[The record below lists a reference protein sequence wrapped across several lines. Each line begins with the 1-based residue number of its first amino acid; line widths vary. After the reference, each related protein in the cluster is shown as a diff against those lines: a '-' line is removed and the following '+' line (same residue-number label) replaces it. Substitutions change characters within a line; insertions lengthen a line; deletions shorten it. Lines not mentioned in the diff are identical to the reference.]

1 MPISKKEKKV
11 AGLEKYRQLQRAK
24 EMKRKQRKK
33 ILLPTWHA
41 KVEKWSIRQHEGR
54 NSLSLLS

>member
-1 MPISKKEKKV
+1 MFLEGANNAPVPLRGQNVPISKKEKA

-33 ILLPTWHA
+33 ILLSTGA
-41 KVEKWSIRQHEGR
+41 FER
-54 NSLSLLS
+54 